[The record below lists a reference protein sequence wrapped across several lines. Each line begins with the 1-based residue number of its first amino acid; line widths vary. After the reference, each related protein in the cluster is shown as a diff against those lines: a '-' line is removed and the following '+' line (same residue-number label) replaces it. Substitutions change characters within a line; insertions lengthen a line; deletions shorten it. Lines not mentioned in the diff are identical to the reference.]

1 MKDFI
6 QKLGFLLN
14 ISRNLSTDRR
24 YLKTLRNIVK
34 ESSILNKNGEFGLP
48 LFYSPALL
56 SSILKKRVLEKYR
69 GKFLLVTHE
78 FSRTGA
84 PMAGLMLAETI
95 KKIYGEYPIVLGC
108 ADGPLRFEFENK
120 GIKTFLIGEL
130 PFFRN
135 DLKDFLDSF
144 DLIIVNSFASLFFEV
159 PKDTSVPIVWWN
171 HEVLYME
178 PVKKMR
184 IDKFLTFVSEVW
196 FVSPLL
202 EDFLKKHFP
211 KVRRTFFPYGILEEK
226 LPAKSKT
233 DESLLNFLLVGSIE
247 KRKGIHIFIDAIS
260 ALPEKMRE
268 KCSFKIIGKVM
279 EQGYYKKMLDRASNI
294 KELDILPPV
303 SHDELLQYYADCDV
317 VVSSSKSDPLPIV
330 ITEGF
335 MHSKLCLFPDAI
347 GQALL
352 VEDKK
357 NAVLFKTGNAKD
369 LKNKIEDIV
378 LNFDKYHD
386 IAKEGRKI
394 YEEYFSME
402 KFSEN
407 VKSKIDSLLGVQ
419 GR

>member
-14 ISRNLSTDRR
+14 ISSNLSTEKK

-34 ESSILNKNGEFGLP
+34 ESSKLNKTGEYGLP
-48 LFYSPALL
+48 LFYSSELMNL
-56 SSILKKRVLEKYR
+56 ILKERVQEKYQ
-69 GKFLLVTHE
+69 GKILLVSHE

-84 PMAGLMLAETI
+84 PMACLMLAKTI
-95 KKIYGEYPIVLGC
+95 KKIFGEPPVVMGC
-108 ADGPLRFEFENK
+108 SDGPFRQDFEDA

-130 PFFRN
+130 PFFKN
-135 DLKDFLDSF
+135 DLKNFLDSF
-144 DLIIVNSFASLFFEV
+144 DLIIVNSVSFLFFDV
-159 PKDTSVPIVWWN
+159 INNVSVPVVWWN
-171 HEVLYME
+171 HEVLDMKS
-178 PVKKMR
+178 VKILNM
-184 IDKFLTFVSEVW
+184 DKFLLSLKEVW

-202 EDFLKKHFP
+202 EDFLKEHFP
-211 KVRRTFFPYGILEEK
+211 QVQRRFFPYGIPIEQ
-226 LPAKSKT
+226 LPERQIKRS
-233 DESLLNFLLVGSIE
+233 ELNFLLVGSIE

-279 EQGYYKKMLDRASNI
+279 EQGYYKKMLDRASGI

-317 VVSSSKSDPLPIV
+317 VVSSSIVDPFPIV

-357 NAVLFKTGNAKD
+357 NAVLFKTGDAID

-378 LNFDKYHD
+378 LNFEKYQN

-394 YEEYFSME
+394 YEDYFSME

-407 VKSKIDSLLGVQ
+407 VKNNVDFFVVK
-419 GR
+419 

>member
-14 ISRNLSTDRR
+14 ISSNLSTEKK

-34 ESSILNKNGEFGLP
+34 ESSKLNKTGEYGLP
-48 LFYSPALL
+48 LFYSSELMNL
-56 SSILKKRVLEKYR
+56 ILKERVQEKYQ
-69 GKFLLVTHE
+69 GKILLVSHE

-84 PMAGLMLAETI
+84 PMACLMLAKTI
-95 KKIYGEYPIVLGC
+95 KKIFGEAPVVMGC
-108 ADGPLRFEFENK
+108 SDGPFRQDFEDA

-130 PFFRN
+130 AFFKN
-135 DLKDFLDSF
+135 DLKNFLDSF
-144 DLIIVNSFASLFFEV
+144 DLIIVNSVSFLFFDV
-159 PKDTSVPIVWWN
+159 INNVSVPVVWWN
-171 HEVLYME
+171 HEVLDMKS
-178 PVKKMR
+178 VKILNM
-184 IDKFLTFVSEVW
+184 DKFLLSLKEVW

-202 EDFLKKHFP
+202 EDFLKEHFP
-211 KVRRTFFPYGILEEK
+211 QVQRRFFPYGIPIEQ
-226 LPAKSKT
+226 LPERQIKRS
-233 DESLLNFLLVGSIE
+233 ELNFLLVGSIE

-279 EQGYYKKMLDRASNI
+279 EQGYYKKMLDRASGI

-317 VVSSSKSDPLPIV
+317 VVSSSIVDPFPIV

-357 NAVLFKTGNAKD
+357 NAVLFKTGDAID

-378 LNFDKYHD
+378 LNFEKYQN

-394 YEEYFSME
+394 YEDYFSME

-407 VKSKIDSLLGVQ
+407 VKNNVDFFVGK
-419 GR
+419 

>member
-14 ISRNLSTDRR
+14 ISSNLSTEKK

-34 ESSILNKNGEFGLP
+34 ESSKLNKTGEYGLP
-48 LFYSPALL
+48 LFYSSELMNL
-56 SSILKKRVLEKYR
+56 ILKERVQEKYQ
-69 GKFLLVTHE
+69 GKILLVSHE

-84 PMAGLMLAETI
+84 PMACLMLAKTI
-95 KKIYGEYPIVLGC
+95 KKIFGEPPVVMGC
-108 ADGPLRFEFENK
+108 SDGPFRQDFEDA

-130 PFFRN
+130 PFFKN
-135 DLKDFLDSF
+135 DLKNFLDSF
-144 DLIIVNSFASLFFEV
+144 DLIIVNSVSFLFFDV
-159 PKDTSVPIVWWN
+159 INNVSVPVVWWN
-171 HEVLYME
+171 HEVLDMKS
-178 PVKKMR
+178 VKILNM
-184 IDKFLTFVSEVW
+184 DKFLLSLKEVW

-202 EDFLKKHFP
+202 EDFLKEHFP
-211 KVRRTFFPYGILEEK
+211 QVQRRFFPYGIPIEQ
-226 LPAKSKT
+226 LPERQIKR
-233 DESLLNFLLVGSIE
+233 SLLNFLLVGSIE

-279 EQGYYKKMLDRASNI
+279 EQGYYKKMLDRASGI

-317 VVSSSKSDPLPIV
+317 VVSSSIVDPFPIV

-357 NAVLFKTGNAKD
+357 NAVLFKTGDAID

-378 LNFDKYHD
+378 LNFEKYQN

-394 YEEYFSME
+394 YEDYFSME

-407 VKSKIDSLLGVQ
+407 VKNNVDFFVGK
-419 GR
+419 

>member
-14 ISRNLSTDRR
+14 ISSNLSTEKK

-34 ESSILNKNGEFGLP
+34 ESSKLNKTGEYGLP
-48 LFYSPALL
+48 LFYSSELMNL
-56 SSILKKRVLEKYR
+56 ILKERVQEKYQ
-69 GKFLLVTHE
+69 GKILLVSHE

-84 PMAGLMLAETI
+84 PMACLMLAKTI
-95 KKIYGEYPIVLGC
+95 KKIFGEPPVVMGC
-108 ADGPLRFEFENK
+108 SDGPFRQDFEDA

-130 PFFRN
+130 PFFKN
-135 DLKDFLDSF
+135 DLKNFLDSF
-144 DLIIVNSFASLFFEV
+144 DLIIVNSVSFLFFDV
-159 PKDTSVPIVWWN
+159 INNVSVPVVWWN
-171 HEVLYME
+171 HEVLDMKS
-178 PVKKMR
+178 VKILNM
-184 IDKFLTFVSEVW
+184 DKFLLSLKEVW

-202 EDFLKKHFP
+202 EDFLKEHFP
-211 KVRRTFFPYGILEEK
+211 QVQRRFFPYGIPIEQ
-226 LPAKSKT
+226 LPERQIKRS
-233 DESLLNFLLVGSIE
+233 ELNFLLVGSIE

-279 EQGYYKKMLDRASNI
+279 EQGYYKKMLDRASGI

-317 VVSSSKSDPLPIV
+317 VVSSSIVDPFPIV

-335 MHSKLCLFPDAI
+335 MHSKLCLFPEAI

-357 NAVLFKTGNAKD
+357 NAVLFKTGDAID

-378 LNFDKYHD
+378 LNFEKYQN

-394 YEEYFSME
+394 YEDYFSME

-407 VKSKIDSLLGVQ
+407 VKNNVDFFVGK
-419 GR
+419 

>member
-14 ISRNLSTDRR
+14 ISSNLSTEKK

-34 ESSILNKNGEFGLP
+34 ESSKLNKTGEYGLP
-48 LFYSPALL
+48 LFYSSELMNL
-56 SSILKKRVLEKYR
+56 ILKERVQEKYQ
-69 GKFLLVTHE
+69 GKILLVSHE

-84 PMAGLMLAETI
+84 PMACLMLAKTI
-95 KKIYGEYPIVLGC
+95 KKIFGEPPVVMGC
-108 ADGPLRFEFENK
+108 SDGPFRQDFEDA

-130 PFFRN
+130 PFFKN
-135 DLKDFLDSF
+135 DLKNFLDSF
-144 DLIIVNSFASLFFEV
+144 DLIIVNSVSFLFFDV
-159 PKDTSVPIVWWN
+159 INNVSVPVVWWN
-171 HEVLYME
+171 HEVLDMKS
-178 PVKKMR
+178 VKILNM
-184 IDKFLTFVSEVW
+184 DKFLLSLKEVW

-202 EDFLKKHFP
+202 EDFLKEHFP
-211 KVRRTFFPYGILEEK
+211 QVQRRFFPYGIPIEQ
-226 LPAKSKT
+226 LPERQIKRS
-233 DESLLNFLLVGSIE
+233 ELNFLLVGSIE

-279 EQGYYKKMLDRASNI
+279 EQGYYKKMLDRASGI

-317 VVSSSKSDPLPIV
+317 VVSSSIVDPFPIV

-347 GQALL
+347 GQALF

-357 NAVLFKTGNAKD
+357 NAVLFKTGDAID

-378 LNFDKYHD
+378 LNFEKYQN

-394 YEEYFSME
+394 YEDYFSME

-407 VKSKIDSLLGVQ
+407 VKNNVDFFVGK
-419 GR
+419 

>member
-14 ISRNLSTDRR
+14 VSSNLSTEKK

-34 ESSILNKNGEFGLP
+34 ESSKLNKTGEYGLP
-48 LFYSPALL
+48 LFYSSELMNL
-56 SSILKKRVLEKYR
+56 ILKERVQEKYQ
-69 GKFLLVTHE
+69 GKILLVSHE

-84 PMAGLMLAETI
+84 PMACLMLAKTI
-95 KKIYGEYPIVLGC
+95 KKIFGEPPVVMGC
-108 ADGPLRFEFENK
+108 SDGPFRQDFEDA

-130 PFFRN
+130 PFFKD
-135 DLKDFLDSF
+135 DLKNFLDSF
-144 DLIIVNSFASLFFEV
+144 DLIIVNSVSFLFFDV
-159 PKDTSVPIVWWN
+159 INNVSVPVVWWN
-171 HEVLYME
+171 HEVLDMKS
-178 PVKKMR
+178 VKILNM
-184 IDKFLTFVSEVW
+184 DKFLLSLKEVW

-202 EDFLKKHFP
+202 EDFLKEHFP
-211 KVRRTFFPYGILEEK
+211 QVQRRFFPYGIPIEQ
-226 LPAKSKT
+226 LPERQIKRSV
-233 DESLLNFLLVGSIE
+233 LNFLLVGSIE

>member
-14 ISRNLSTDRR
+14 ISSNLSTEKK

-34 ESSILNKNGEFGLP
+34 ESSKLNKTGEYGLP
-48 LFYSPALL
+48 LFYSSELMNL
-56 SSILKKRVLEKYR
+56 ILKERVQEKYQ
-69 GKFLLVTHE
+69 GKILLVSHE

-84 PMAGLMLAETI
+84 PMACLMLAKTI
-95 KKIYGEYPIVLGC
+95 KKIFGEPPVVMGC
-108 ADGPLRFEFENK
+108 SDGPFRQDFEDA

-130 PFFRN
+130 PFFKN
-135 DLKDFLDSF
+135 DLKNFLDSF
-144 DLIIVNSFASLFFEV
+144 DLIIVNSVSFLFFDV
-159 PKDTSVPIVWWN
+159 INNVSVPVVWWN
-171 HEVLYME
+171 HEVLDMKS
-178 PVKKMR
+178 VKILNM
-184 IDKFLTFVSEVW
+184 DKFLLSLKEVW

-202 EDFLKKHFP
+202 EDFLKEHFP
-211 KVRRTFFPYGILEEK
+211 QVQRRFFPYGIPIEQ
-226 LPAKSKT
+226 LPERQIKRS
-233 DESLLNFLLVGSIE
+233 ELNFLLVGSIE

-279 EQGYYKKMLDRASNI
+279 EQGYYKKMLDKASGI

-317 VVSSSKSDPLPIV
+317 VVSSSIVDPFPIV

-357 NAVLFKTGNAKD
+357 NAVLFKTGDAID

-378 LNFDKYHD
+378 LNFEKYQN

-394 YEEYFSME
+394 YEDYFSME

-407 VKSKIDSLLGVQ
+407 VKNNVDFFVGK
-419 GR
+419 

>member
-14 ISRNLSTDRR
+14 ISSNLSTEKK

-34 ESSILNKNGEFGLP
+34 ESSKLNKTGEYGLP
-48 LFYSPALL
+48 LFYSSELMNL
-56 SSILKKRVLEKYR
+56 ILKERVQEKYQ
-69 GKFLLVTHE
+69 GKILLVSHE

-84 PMAGLMLAETI
+84 PMACLMLAKTI
-95 KKIYGEYPIVLGC
+95 KKIFGEPPVVMGC
-108 ADGPLRFEFENK
+108 SDGPFRQDFEDA

-130 PFFRN
+130 PFFKN
-135 DLKDFLDSF
+135 DLKNFLDSF
-144 DLIIVNSFASLFFEV
+144 DLIIVNSVSFLFFDV
-159 PKDTSVPIVWWN
+159 INNVSVPVVWWN
-171 HEVLYME
+171 HEVLDMKS
-178 PVKKMR
+178 VKILNM
-184 IDKFLTFVSEVW
+184 DKFLLSLKEVW

-202 EDFLKKHFP
+202 EDFLKEHFP
-211 KVRRTFFPYGILEEK
+211 QVQRRFFPYGIPIEQ
-226 LPAKSKT
+226 LPERQIKRS
-233 DESLLNFLLVGSIE
+233 ELNFLLVGSIE

-279 EQGYYKKMLDRASNI
+279 EQGYYKKMLDRASGI
-294 KELDILPPV
+294 KQLDILPPV

-317 VVSSSKSDPLPIV
+317 VVSSSIVDPFPIV

-357 NAVLFKTGNAKD
+357 NAVLFKTGDAID

-378 LNFDKYHD
+378 LNFEKYQN

-394 YEEYFSME
+394 YEDYFSME

-407 VKSKIDSLLGVQ
+407 VKNNVDFFVGK
-419 GR
+419 

>member
-14 ISRNLSTDRR
+14 ISSNLSTEKK

-34 ESSILNKNGEFGLP
+34 ESSKLNKTGEYGLP
-48 LFYSPALL
+48 LFYSSELMNL
-56 SSILKKRVLEKYR
+56 ILKERVQEKYQ
-69 GKFLLVTHE
+69 GKILLVSHE

-84 PMAGLMLAETI
+84 PMACLMLAKTI
-95 KKIYGEYPIVLGC
+95 KKIFGEPPVVMGC
-108 ADGPLRFEFENK
+108 SDGPFRQDFEDA

-130 PFFRN
+130 PFFKN
-135 DLKDFLDSF
+135 DLKNFLDSF
-144 DLIIVNSFASLFFEV
+144 DLIIVNSVSFLFFDV
-159 PKDTSVPIVWWN
+159 INNVSVPVVWWN
-171 HEVLYME
+171 HEVLDMKS
-178 PVKKMR
+178 VKILNM
-184 IDKFLTFVSEVW
+184 DKFLLSLKEVW

-202 EDFLKKHFP
+202 EDFLKEHFP
-211 KVRRTFFPYGILEEK
+211 QVQRRFFPYGIPIEQ
-226 LPAKSKT
+226 LPERQIKRS
-233 DESLLNFLLVGSIE
+233 ELNFLLVGSIE

-279 EQGYYKKMLDRASNI
+279 EQGYYKKMLDRASGI

-317 VVSSSKSDPLPIV
+317 VVSSSIVDPFPIV

-335 MHSKLCLFPDAI
+335 MHSKLCLFPESI

-357 NAVLFKTGNAKD
+357 NAVLFKTGDAID

-378 LNFDKYHD
+378 LNFEKYQN

-394 YEEYFSME
+394 YEDYFSME

-407 VKSKIDSLLGVQ
+407 VKNNVDFFVGK
-419 GR
+419 

>member
-14 ISRNLSTDRR
+14 ISSNLSTEKK

-34 ESSILNKNGEFGLP
+34 ESSKLNKTGEYGLP
-48 LFYSPALL
+48 LFYSSELMNL
-56 SSILKKRVLEKYR
+56 ILKERVQEKYQ
-69 GKFLLVTHE
+69 GKILLVSHE

-84 PMAGLMLAETI
+84 PMACLMLAKTI
-95 KKIYGEYPIVLGC
+95 KKIFGEPPVVMGC
-108 ADGPLRFEFENK
+108 SDGPFRQDFEDA

-130 PFFRN
+130 PFFKD
-135 DLKDFLDSF
+135 DLKNFLDSF
-144 DLIIVNSFASLFFEV
+144 DLIIVNSVSFLFFDV
-159 PKDTSVPIVWWN
+159 INNVSVPVVWWN
-171 HEVLYME
+171 HEVLDMKS
-178 PVKKMR
+178 VKILNM
-184 IDKFLTFVSEVW
+184 DKFLLSLKEVW

-202 EDFLKKHFP
+202 EDFLKEHFP
-211 KVRRTFFPYGILEEK
+211 QVQRRFFPYGIPIEQ
-226 LPAKSKT
+226 LPERQIKR
-233 DESLLNFLLVGSIE
+233 SLLNFLLVGSIE

-279 EQGYYKKMLDRASNI
+279 EQGYYKKMLDRASGI

-317 VVSSSKSDPLPIV
+317 VVSSSIVDPFPIV

-357 NAVLFKTGNAKD
+357 NAVLFKTGDAID

-378 LNFDKYHD
+378 LNFEKYQN

-394 YEEYFSME
+394 YEDYFSME

-407 VKSKIDSLLGVQ
+407 VKNNVDFFVGK
-419 GR
+419 

>member
-14 ISRNLSTDRR
+14 ISSNLSTEKK

-34 ESSILNKNGEFGLP
+34 ESSKLNKTGEYGLP
-48 LFYSPALL
+48 LFYSSELMNL
-56 SSILKKRVLEKYR
+56 ILKERVQEKYQ
-69 GKFLLVTHE
+69 GKILLVSHE

-84 PMAGLMLAETI
+84 PMACLMLAKTI
-95 KKIYGEYPIVLGC
+95 KKIFGEPPVVMGC
-108 ADGPLRFEFENK
+108 SDGPFRQDFEDA

-130 PFFRN
+130 PFFKN
-135 DLKDFLDSF
+135 DLKNFLDSF
-144 DLIIVNSFASLFFEV
+144 DLIIVNSVSFLFFDV
-159 PKDTSVPIVWWN
+159 INNVSVPVVWWN
-171 HEVLYME
+171 HEVLDMKS
-178 PVKKMR
+178 VKILNM
-184 IDKFLTFVSEVW
+184 DKFLLSLKEVW

-202 EDFLKKHFP
+202 EDFLKEHFP
-211 KVRRTFFPYGILEEK
+211 QVQRRFFPYGIPIEQ
-226 LPAKSKT
+226 LPERQIKSS
-233 DESLLNFLLVGSIE
+233 ELNFLLVGSIE

-279 EQGYYKKMLDRASNI
+279 EQGYYKKMLDRASGI

-317 VVSSSKSDPLPIV
+317 VISSSIVDPFPIV

-335 MHSKLCLFPDAI
+335 MHSKLCLFPESI

-357 NAVLFKTGNAKD
+357 NAVLFKTGDAID

-378 LNFDKYHD
+378 LNFEKYQN

-394 YEEYFSME
+394 YEDYFSME

-407 VKSKIDSLLGVQ
+407 VKNNVDFFVGK
-419 GR
+419 

>member
-14 ISRNLSTDRR
+14 ISSNLSTEKK

-34 ESSILNKNGEFGLP
+34 ESSKLNKTGEYGLP
-48 LFYSPALL
+48 LFYSSELMNL
-56 SSILKKRVLEKYR
+56 ILKERVQEKYQ
-69 GKFLLVTHE
+69 GKILLVSHE

-84 PMAGLMLAETI
+84 PMACLMLAKTI
-95 KKIYGEYPIVLGC
+95 KKIFGEAPVVMGC
-108 ADGPLRFEFENK
+108 SDGPFRQDFEDA

-130 PFFRN
+130 PFFKN
-135 DLKDFLDSF
+135 DLKNFLDSF
-144 DLIIVNSFASLFFEV
+144 DLIIVNSVSFLFFDV
-159 PKDTSVPIVWWN
+159 INNVSVPVVWWN
-171 HEVLYME
+171 HEVLDMKS
-178 PVKKMR
+178 VTILDM
-184 IDKFLTFVSEVW
+184 DKFLLSLKEVW

-202 EDFLKKHFP
+202 EDFLKEHFP
-211 KVRRTFFPYGILEEK
+211 QVQRRFFPYGIPIEQ
-226 LPAKSKT
+226 LPERQIKRS
-233 DESLLNFLLVGSIE
+233 ELNFLLVGSIE

-279 EQGYYKKMLDRASNI
+279 EQGYYKKMLDRASGI

-317 VVSSSKSDPLPIV
+317 VVSSSIVDPFPIV

-357 NAVLFKTGNAKD
+357 NAVLFKTGDAID

-378 LNFDKYHD
+378 LNFEKYQN

-394 YEEYFSME
+394 YEDYFSME

-407 VKSKIDSLLGVQ
+407 VKNNVDFFVGK
-419 GR
+419 

>member
-1 MKDFI
+1 
-6 QKLGFLLN
+6 
-14 ISRNLSTDRR
+14 
-24 YLKTLRNIVK
+24 
-34 ESSILNKNGEFGLP
+34 
-48 LFYSPALL
+48 
-56 SSILKKRVLEKYR
+56 
-69 GKFLLVTHE
+69 
-78 FSRTGA
+78 
-84 PMAGLMLAETI
+84 
-95 KKIYGEYPIVLGC
+95 
-108 ADGPLRFEFENK
+108 
-120 GIKTFLIGEL
+120 
-130 PFFRN
+130 
-135 DLKDFLDSF
+135 
-144 DLIIVNSFASLFFEV
+144 
-159 PKDTSVPIVWWN
+159 
-171 HEVLYME
+171 
-178 PVKKMR
+178 
-184 IDKFLTFVSEVW
+184 
-196 FVSPLL
+196 
-202 EDFLKKHFP
+202 
-211 KVRRTFFPYGILEEK
+211 
-226 LPAKSKT
+226 
-233 DESLLNFLLVGSIE
+233 
-247 KRKGIHIFIDAIS
+247 
-260 ALPEKMRE
+260 
-268 KCSFKIIGKVM
+268 M

-378 LNFDKYHD
+378 LNFDKYHY

>member
-14 ISRNLSTDRR
+14 ISSNLSTEKK

-34 ESSILNKNGEFGLP
+34 ESSKLNKTGEYGLP
-48 LFYSPALL
+48 LFYSSELMNL
-56 SSILKKRVLEKYR
+56 ILKERVQEKYQ
-69 GKFLLVTHE
+69 GKILLVSHE

-84 PMAGLMLAETI
+84 PMACLMLAKTI
-95 KKIYGEYPIVLGC
+95 KKIFGEPPVVMGC
-108 ADGPLRFEFENK
+108 SDGPFRQDFEDA

-130 PFFRN
+130 PFFKN
-135 DLKDFLDSF
+135 DLKNFLDSF
-144 DLIIVNSFASLFFEV
+144 DLIIVNSVSFLFFDV
-159 PKDTSVPIVWWN
+159 INNVSVPVVWWN
-171 HEVLYME
+171 HEVLDMKS
-178 PVKKMR
+178 VKILNM
-184 IDKFLTFVSEVW
+184 DKFLLSLKEVW

-202 EDFLKKHFP
+202 EDFLKEHFP
-211 KVRRTFFPYGILEEK
+211 QVQRRFFPYGIPIEQ
-226 LPAKSKT
+226 LPERQIKRS
-233 DESLLNFLLVGSIE
+233 ELNFLLVGSIE

-317 VVSSSKSDPLPIV
+317 VVSSSIVDPFPIV

-357 NAVLFKTGNAKD
+357 NAVLFKTGDAID

-378 LNFDKYHD
+378 LNFEKYQN

-394 YEEYFSME
+394 YEDYFSME

-407 VKSKIDSLLGVQ
+407 VKNNVDFFVGK
-419 GR
+419 

>member
-14 ISRNLSTDRR
+14 ISSNLSTEKK

-34 ESSILNKNGEFGLP
+34 ESSKLNKTGEYGLP
-48 LFYSPALL
+48 LFYSSELMNL
-56 SSILKKRVLEKYR
+56 ILKERVQEKYQ
-69 GKFLLVTHE
+69 GKILLVSHE

-84 PMAGLMLAETI
+84 PMACLMLAKTI
-95 KKIYGEYPIVLGC
+95 KKIFGEPPVVMGC
-108 ADGPLRFEFENK
+108 SDGPFRQDFEDA

-130 PFFRN
+130 PFFKN
-135 DLKDFLDSF
+135 DLKNFLDSF
-144 DLIIVNSFASLFFEV
+144 DLIIVNSVSFLFFDV
-159 PKDTSVPIVWWN
+159 INNVSVPVVWWN
-171 HEVLYME
+171 HEVLDMKS
-178 PVKKMR
+178 VKILNM
-184 IDKFLTFVSEVW
+184 DKFLLSLKEVW

-202 EDFLKKHFP
+202 EDFLKEHFP
-211 KVRRTFFPYGILEEK
+211 QVQRRFFPYGIPIEQ
-226 LPAKSKT
+226 LPERQIKRS
-233 DESLLNFLLVGSIE
+233 ELNFLLVGSIE

-279 EQGYYKKMLDRASNI
+279 EQGYYKKMLDRASGI

-317 VVSSSKSDPLPIV
+317 VVSSSIVDPFPIV

-357 NAVLFKTGNAKD
+357 NAVLFKTGDAID

-378 LNFDKYHD
+378 LNFEKYQN

-394 YEEYFSME
+394 YEDYFSME

-407 VKSKIDSLLGVQ
+407 VKENIDFFIGKTVS
-419 GR
+419 

>member
-14 ISRNLSTDRR
+14 ISSNLSTEKK

-34 ESSILNKNGEFGLP
+34 ESSKLNKTGEYGLP
-48 LFYSPALL
+48 LFYSSELMNL
-56 SSILKKRVLEKYR
+56 ILKERVQEKYQ
-69 GKFLLVTHE
+69 GKILLVSHE

-84 PMAGLMLAETI
+84 PMACLMLAKTI
-95 KKIYGEYPIVLGC
+95 KKIFGEPPVVMGC
-108 ADGPLRFEFENK
+108 SDGPFRQDFEDA

-130 PFFRN
+130 PFFKD
-135 DLKDFLDSF
+135 DLKNFLDSF
-144 DLIIVNSFASLFFEV
+144 DLIIVNSVSFLFFDV
-159 PKDTSVPIVWWN
+159 INNVSVPVVWWN
-171 HEVLYME
+171 HEVLDMKS
-178 PVKKMR
+178 VKILNM
-184 IDKFLTFVSEVW
+184 DKFLLSLKEVW

-202 EDFLKKHFP
+202 EDFLKEHFP
-211 KVRRTFFPYGILEEK
+211 QVQRRFFPYGIPIEQ
-226 LPAKSKT
+226 LPERQIKRS
-233 DESLLNFLLVGSIE
+233 ELNFLLVGSIE

-279 EQGYYKKMLDRASNI
+279 EQGYYKEMLDRASGI

-317 VVSSSKSDPLPIV
+317 VVSSSIVDPFPIV

-357 NAVLFKTGNAKD
+357 NAVLFKTGDAID

-378 LNFDKYHD
+378 LNFEKYQN

-394 YEEYFSME
+394 YEDYFSME

-407 VKSKIDSLLGVQ
+407 VKNNVDFFVGK
-419 GR
+419 

>member
-14 ISRNLSTDRR
+14 ISSNLSTEKK

-34 ESSILNKNGEFGLP
+34 ESSKLNKTGEYGLP
-48 LFYSPALL
+48 LFYSSELMNL
-56 SSILKKRVLEKYR
+56 ILKERVQEKYQ
-69 GKFLLVTHE
+69 GKILLVSHE

-84 PMAGLMLAETI
+84 PMACLMLAKTI
-95 KKIYGEYPIVLGC
+95 KKIFGEPPVVMGC
-108 ADGPLRFEFENK
+108 SDGPFRQDFEDA

-130 PFFRN
+130 PFFKN
-135 DLKDFLDSF
+135 DLKNFLDSF
-144 DLIIVNSFASLFFEV
+144 DLIIVNSVSFLFFDV
-159 PKDTSVPIVWWN
+159 INNVSVPVVWWN
-171 HEVLYME
+171 HEVLDMKS
-178 PVKKMR
+178 VKILNM
-184 IDKFLTFVSEVW
+184 DKFLLSLKEVW

-202 EDFLKKHFP
+202 EDFLKEHFP
-211 KVRRTFFPYGILEEK
+211 QVQRRFFPYGIPIEQ
-226 LPAKSKT
+226 LPERQIKRS
-233 DESLLNFLLVGSIE
+233 ELNFLLVGSIE

-279 EQGYYKKMLDRASNI
+279 EQGYYKKMLDRASGI

-317 VVSSSKSDPLPIV
+317 VVSSSIVDPFPIV

-357 NAVLFKTGNAKD
+357 NAVLFKTGDAID
-369 LKNKIEDIV
+369 LKNIKI
-378 LNFDKYHD
+378 LQKRG
-386 IAKEGRKI
+386 AKFMRIIFRWKN
-394 YEEYFSME
+394 SQRM
-402 KFSEN
+402 
-407 VKSKIDSLLGVQ
+407 
-419 GR
+419 

>member
-14 ISRNLSTDRR
+14 VSSNLSTEKK

-34 ESSILNKNGEFGLP
+34 ESSKLNKTGEYGLP
-48 LFYSPALL
+48 LFYSSELMNL
-56 SSILKKRVLEKYR
+56 ILKERVQEKYQ
-69 GKFLLVTHE
+69 GKILLVSHE

-84 PMAGLMLAETI
+84 PMACLMLAKTI
-95 KKIYGEYPIVLGC
+95 KKIFGEPPVVMGC
-108 ADGPLRFEFENK
+108 SDGPFRQDFEDA

-130 PFFRN
+130 PFFKD
-135 DLKDFLDSF
+135 DLKNFLDSF
-144 DLIIVNSFASLFFEV
+144 DLIIVNSVSFLFFDV
-159 PKDTSVPIVWWN
+159 INNVSVPVVWWN
-171 HEVLYME
+171 HEVLDMKS
-178 PVKKMR
+178 VKILNM
-184 IDKFLTFVSEVW
+184 DKFLLSLKEVW

-202 EDFLKKHFP
+202 EDFLKEHFP
-211 KVRRTFFPYGILEEK
+211 QVQRRFFPYGIPIEQ
-226 LPAKSKT
+226 LPERQIKRSV
-233 DESLLNFLLVGSIE
+233 LNFLLVGSIE

-279 EQGYYKKMLDRASNI
+279 EQGYYKKMLDRASGI

-317 VVSSSKSDPLPIV
+317 VVSSSIVDPFPIV

-357 NAVLFKTGNAKD
+357 NAVLFKTGDAID

-378 LNFDKYHD
+378 LNFEKYQN

-394 YEEYFSME
+394 YEDYFSME

-407 VKSKIDSLLGVQ
+407 VKNNVDFFVGK
-419 GR
+419 

>member
-14 ISRNLSTDRR
+14 ISSNLSTEKK

-34 ESSILNKNGEFGLP
+34 ESSKLNKKGEYGLP
-48 LFYSPALL
+48 LFYSSELMNL
-56 SSILKKRVLEKYR
+56 ILKERVQEKYQ
-69 GKFLLVTHE
+69 GKILLVSHE

-84 PMAGLMLAETI
+84 PMACLMLAKTI
-95 KKIYGEYPIVLGC
+95 KKIFGEPPVVMGC
-108 ADGPLRFEFENK
+108 SDGPFRQDFEDA

-130 PFFRN
+130 PFFKN
-135 DLKDFLDSF
+135 DLKNFLDSF
-144 DLIIVNSFASLFFEV
+144 DLIIVNSVSFLFFDV
-159 PKDTSVPIVWWN
+159 INNVSVPVVWWN
-171 HEVLYME
+171 HEVLDMKS
-178 PVKKMR
+178 VKILNM
-184 IDKFLTFVSEVW
+184 DKFLLSLKEVW

-202 EDFLKKHFP
+202 EDFLKEHFP
-211 KVRRTFFPYGILEEK
+211 QVQRRFFPYGIPIEQ
-226 LPAKSKT
+226 LPERQIKRS
-233 DESLLNFLLVGSIE
+233 ELNFLLVGSIE

-279 EQGYYKKMLDRASNI
+279 EQGYYKKMLDRASGI

-317 VVSSSKSDPLPIV
+317 VVSSSIVDPFPIV

-357 NAVLFKTGNAKD
+357 NAVLFKTGDAID

-378 LNFDKYHD
+378 LNFEKYQN

-394 YEEYFSME
+394 YEDYFSME

-407 VKSKIDSLLGVQ
+407 VKNNVDFFVGK
-419 GR
+419 

>member
-1 MKDFI
+1 
-6 QKLGFLLN
+6 
-14 ISRNLSTDRR
+14 
-24 YLKTLRNIVK
+24 
-34 ESSILNKNGEFGLP
+34 
-48 LFYSPALL
+48 
-56 SSILKKRVLEKYR
+56 
-69 GKFLLVTHE
+69 
-78 FSRTGA
+78 
-84 PMAGLMLAETI
+84 MLAKTI
-95 KKIYGEYPIVLGC
+95 KKIFGEAPVVMGC
-108 ADGPLRFEFENK
+108 SDGPFRQDFEDA

-130 PFFRN
+130 PFFKN
-135 DLKDFLDSF
+135 DLKNFLDSF
-144 DLIIVNSFASLFFEV
+144 DLIIVNSVSFLFFDV
-159 PKDTSVPIVWWN
+159 INNVSVPVVWWN
-171 HEVLYME
+171 HEVLDMKS
-178 PVKKMR
+178 VKILNM
-184 IDKFLTFVSEVW
+184 DKFLLSLKEVW

-202 EDFLKKHFP
+202 EDFLKEHFP
-211 KVRRTFFPYGILEEK
+211 QVQRRFFPYGIPIEQ
-226 LPAKSKT
+226 LPERQIKRS
-233 DESLLNFLLVGSIE
+233 ELNFLLVGSIE

-357 NAVLFKTGNAKD
+357 NAVLFKTGDAID

-378 LNFDKYHD
+378 LNFEKYQN

-394 YEEYFSME
+394 YEDYFSME

-407 VKSKIDSLLGVQ
+407 VKNNVDFFVGK
-419 GR
+419 

>member
-14 ISRNLSTDRR
+14 ISSNLSTEKK

-34 ESSILNKNGEFGLP
+34 ESSKLNKTGEYGLP
-48 LFYSPALL
+48 LFYSSELMNL
-56 SSILKKRVLEKYR
+56 ILKERVQEKYQ
-69 GKFLLVTHE
+69 GKILLVSHE

-84 PMAGLMLAETI
+84 PMACLMLAKTI
-95 KKIYGEYPIVLGC
+95 KKIFGEPPVVMGC
-108 ADGPLRFEFENK
+108 SDGPFRQDFEDA

-130 PFFRN
+130 PFFKN
-135 DLKDFLDSF
+135 DLKNFLDSF
-144 DLIIVNSFASLFFEV
+144 DLIIVNSVSFLFFDV
-159 PKDTSVPIVWWN
+159 INNVSVPVVWWN
-171 HEVLYME
+171 HEVLDMKS
-178 PVKKMR
+178 VKILNM
-184 IDKFLTFVSEVW
+184 DKFLLSLKEVW

-202 EDFLKKHFP
+202 EDFLKEHFP
-211 KVRRTFFPYGILEEK
+211 QVQRRFFPYGIPIEQ
-226 LPAKSKT
+226 LPERQIKR
-233 DESLLNFLLVGSIE
+233 SLLNFLLVGSIE

-357 NAVLFKTGNAKD
+357 NAVLFKTGDAID

-378 LNFDKYHD
+378 LNFEKYQN

-394 YEEYFSME
+394 YEDYFSME

-407 VKSKIDSLLGVQ
+407 VKNNVDFFVGK
-419 GR
+419 

>member
-14 ISRNLSTDRR
+14 ISSNLSTEKK

-34 ESSILNKNGEFGLP
+34 ESSKLNKTGEYGLP
-48 LFYSPALL
+48 LFYSSELMNL
-56 SSILKKRVLEKYR
+56 ILKERVQEKYQ
-69 GKFLLVTHE
+69 GKILLVSHE

-84 PMAGLMLAETI
+84 PMACLMLAKTI
-95 KKIYGEYPIVLGC
+95 KKIFGEPPVVMGC
-108 ADGPLRFEFENK
+108 SDGPFRQDFEDA

-130 PFFRN
+130 PFFKD
-135 DLKDFLDSF
+135 DLKNFLDSF
-144 DLIIVNSFASLFFEV
+144 DLIIVNSVSFLFFDV
-159 PKDTSVPIVWWN
+159 INNVSVPVVWWN
-171 HEVLYME
+171 HEVLDMKS
-178 PVKKMR
+178 VKILNM
-184 IDKFLTFVSEVW
+184 DKFLLSLKEVW

-202 EDFLKKHFP
+202 EDFLKEHFP
-211 KVRRTFFPYGILEEK
+211 QVQRRFFPYGIPIEQ
-226 LPAKSKT
+226 LPERQIKRS
-233 DESLLNFLLVGSIE
+233 ELNFLLVGSIE

-279 EQGYYKKMLDRASNI
+279 EQGYYKKMLDRASGI

-317 VVSSSKSDPLPIV
+317 VVSSSIVDPFPIV

-357 NAVLFKTGNAKD
+357 NAVLFKTGDAID

-378 LNFDKYHD
+378 LNFEKYQN

-394 YEEYFSME
+394 YEDYFSME

-407 VKSKIDSLLGVQ
+407 VKNNVDFFVGK
-419 GR
+419 

>member
-14 ISRNLSTDRR
+14 VSSNLSTEKK

-34 ESSILNKNGEFGLP
+34 ESSKLNKTGEYGLP
-48 LFYSPALL
+48 LFYSSELMNL
-56 SSILKKRVLEKYR
+56 ILKERVQEKYQ
-69 GKFLLVTHE
+69 GKILLVSHE

-84 PMAGLMLAETI
+84 PMACLMLAKTI
-95 KKIYGEYPIVLGC
+95 KKIFGEPPVVMGC
-108 ADGPLRFEFENK
+108 SDGPFRQDFEDA

-130 PFFRN
+130 PFFKN
-135 DLKDFLDSF
+135 DLKNFLDSF
-144 DLIIVNSFASLFFEV
+144 DLIIVNSVSFLFFDV
-159 PKDTSVPIVWWN
+159 INNVSVPVVWWN
-171 HEVLYME
+171 HEVLDMKS
-178 PVKKMR
+178 VKILNM
-184 IDKFLTFVSEVW
+184 DKFLLSLKEVW

-202 EDFLKKHFP
+202 EDFLKEHFP
-211 KVRRTFFPYGILEEK
+211 QVQRRFFPYGIPIEQ
-226 LPAKSKT
+226 LPERQIKSS
-233 DESLLNFLLVGSIE
+233 ELNFLLVGSIE

-279 EQGYYKKMLDRASNI
+279 EQGYYKKMLDRASGI

-317 VVSSSKSDPLPIV
+317 VVSSSIVDPFPIV

-357 NAVLFKTGNAKD
+357 NAVLFKTGDAID

-378 LNFDKYHD
+378 LNFEKYQN

-394 YEEYFSME
+394 YEDYFSME

-407 VKSKIDSLLGVQ
+407 VKNNVDFFVGK
-419 GR
+419 

>member
-14 ISRNLSTDRR
+14 ISSNLSTEKK

-34 ESSILNKNGEFGLP
+34 ESSKLNKTGEYGLP
-48 LFYSPALL
+48 LFYSSELMNL
-56 SSILKKRVLEKYR
+56 ILKERVQEKYQ
-69 GKFLLVTHE
+69 GKILLVSHE

-84 PMAGLMLAETI
+84 PMACLMLAKTI
-95 KKIYGEYPIVLGC
+95 KKIFGEPPVVMGC
-108 ADGPLRFEFENK
+108 SDGPFRQDFEDA

-130 PFFRN
+130 PFFKN
-135 DLKDFLDSF
+135 DLKNFLDSF
-144 DLIIVNSFASLFFEV
+144 DLIIVNSVSFLFFDV
-159 PKDTSVPIVWWN
+159 INNVSVPVVWWN
-171 HEVLYME
+171 HEVLDMKS
-178 PVKKMR
+178 VKILNM
-184 IDKFLTFVSEVW
+184 DKFLLSLKEVW

-202 EDFLKKHFP
+202 EDFLKEHFP
-211 KVRRTFFPYGILEEK
+211 QVQRRFFPYGIPIEQ
-226 LPAKSKT
+226 LPERQIKRS
-233 DESLLNFLLVGSIE
+233 ELNFLLVGSIE

-279 EQGYYKKMLDRASNI
+279 EQGYYKKMLDRASGI

-317 VVSSSKSDPLPIV
+317 VVSSSIVDPFPIV

-357 NAVLFKTGNAKD
+357 NAVLFKTGEAID

-378 LNFDKYHD
+378 LNFEKYQN

-394 YEEYFSME
+394 YEDYFSME

-407 VKSKIDSLLGVQ
+407 VKNNVDFFVGK
-419 GR
+419 

>member
-14 ISRNLSTDRR
+14 ISSNLSTEKK

-34 ESSILNKNGEFGLP
+34 ESSKLNKTGEYGLP
-48 LFYSPALL
+48 LFYSSELMNL
-56 SSILKKRVLEKYR
+56 ILKERVQEKYQ
-69 GKFLLVTHE
+69 GKILLVSHE

-84 PMAGLMLAETI
+84 PMACLMLAKTI
-95 KKIYGEYPIVLGC
+95 KKIFGEPPVVMGC
-108 ADGPLRFEFENK
+108 SDGPFRQDFEDA

-130 PFFRN
+130 PFFKN
-135 DLKDFLDSF
+135 DLKNFLDSF
-144 DLIIVNSFASLFFEV
+144 DLIIVNSVSFLFFDV
-159 PKDTSVPIVWWN
+159 INNVSVPVVWWN
-171 HEVLYME
+171 HEVLDMKS
-178 PVKKMR
+178 VKILNM
-184 IDKFLTFVSEVW
+184 DKFLLSLKEVW

-202 EDFLKKHFP
+202 EDFLKEHFP
-211 KVRRTFFPYGILEEK
+211 QVQRRFFPYGIPIEQ
-226 LPAKSKT
+226 LPERQIKRS
-233 DESLLNFLLVGSIE
+233 ELNFLLVGSIE

-279 EQGYYKKMLDRASNI
+279 EQGYYKKMLDRASGI

-317 VVSSSKSDPLPIV
+317 VVSSSIVDPFPIV

-357 NAVLFKTGNAKD
+357 NAVLF
-369 LKNKIEDIV
+369 
-378 LNFDKYHD
+378 
-386 IAKEGRKI
+386 
-394 YEEYFSME
+394 
-402 KFSEN
+402 
-407 VKSKIDSLLGVQ
+407 
-419 GR
+419 

>member
-14 ISRNLSTDRR
+14 ISSNLSTEKK

-34 ESSILNKNGEFGLP
+34 ESSKLNKTGEYGLP
-48 LFYSPALL
+48 LFYSSELMNL
-56 SSILKKRVLEKYR
+56 ILKERVQEKYQ
-69 GKFLLVTHE
+69 GKILLVSHE

-84 PMAGLMLAETI
+84 PMACLMLAKTI
-95 KKIYGEYPIVLGC
+95 KKIFGEPPVVMGC
-108 ADGPLRFEFENK
+108 SDGPFRQDFEDA

-130 PFFRN
+130 PFFKN
-135 DLKDFLDSF
+135 DLKNFLDSF
-144 DLIIVNSFASLFFEV
+144 DLIIVNSVSFLFFDV
-159 PKDTSVPIVWWN
+159 INNVSVPVVWWN
-171 HEVLYME
+171 HEVLDMKS
-178 PVKKMR
+178 VKILNM
-184 IDKFLTFVSEVW
+184 DKFLLSLKEVW

-202 EDFLKKHFP
+202 EDFLKEHFP
-211 KVRRTFFPYGILEEK
+211 QVQRRFFPYGIPIEQ
-226 LPAKSKT
+226 LPERQIKRS
-233 DESLLNFLLVGSIE
+233 ELNFLLVGSIE

-378 LNFDKYHD
+378 LNFDKYHY

>member
-14 ISRNLSTDRR
+14 ISSNLSTEKK

-34 ESSILNKNGEFGLP
+34 ESSKLNKTGEYGLP
-48 LFYSPALL
+48 LFYSSELMNL
-56 SSILKKRVLEKYR
+56 ILKERVQEKYQ
-69 GKFLLVTHE
+69 GKILLVSHE

-84 PMAGLMLAETI
+84 PMACLMLAKTI
-95 KKIYGEYPIVLGC
+95 KKIFGEPPVVMGC
-108 ADGPLRFEFENK
+108 SDGPFRQDFEDA

-130 PFFRN
+130 PFFKN
-135 DLKDFLDSF
+135 DLKNFLDSF
-144 DLIIVNSFASLFFEV
+144 DLIIVNSVSFLFFDV
-159 PKDTSVPIVWWN
+159 INNVSVPVVWWN
-171 HEVLYME
+171 HEVLDMKS
-178 PVKKMR
+178 VKILNM
-184 IDKFLTFVSEVW
+184 DKFLLSLKEVW

-202 EDFLKKHFP
+202 EDFLKEHFP
-211 KVRRTFFPYGILEEK
+211 QVQRRFFPYGIPIEQ
-226 LPAKSKT
+226 LPERQIKR
-233 DESLLNFLLVGSIE
+233 SLLNFLLVGSIE

-279 EQGYYKKMLDRASNI
+279 EQGYYKKMLDRASGI

-317 VVSSSKSDPLPIV
+317 VVSSSIVDPFPIV

-378 LNFDKYHD
+378 LNFDKYHY
-386 IAKEGRKI
+386 IAEEGRKI

>member
-14 ISRNLSTDRR
+14 ISSNLSTEKK

-34 ESSILNKNGEFGLP
+34 ESSKLNKTGEYGLP
-48 LFYSPALL
+48 LFYSSELMNL
-56 SSILKKRVLEKYR
+56 ILKERVQEKYQ
-69 GKFLLVTHE
+69 GKILLVSHE

-84 PMAGLMLAETI
+84 PMACLMLAKTI
-95 KKIYGEYPIVLGC
+95 KKIFGEAPVVMGC
-108 ADGPLRFEFENK
+108 SDGPFRQDFEDA

-130 PFFRN
+130 PFFKN
-135 DLKDFLDSF
+135 DLKNFLDSF
-144 DLIIVNSFASLFFEV
+144 DLIIVNSVSFLFFDV
-159 PKDTSVPIVWWN
+159 INNVSVPVVWWN
-171 HEVLYME
+171 HEVLDMKS
-178 PVKKMR
+178 VKILNM
-184 IDKFLTFVSEVW
+184 DKFLLSLKEVW

-202 EDFLKKHFP
+202 EDFLKEHFP
-211 KVRRTFFPYGILEEK
+211 QVQRRFFPYGIPIEQ
-226 LPAKSKT
+226 LPERQIKRS
-233 DESLLNFLLVGSIE
+233 ELNFLLVGSIE

-279 EQGYYKKMLDRASNI
+279 EQGYYKKMLDRASGI

-317 VVSSSKSDPLPIV
+317 VVSSSIVDPFPIV

-357 NAVLFKTGNAKD
+357 NAVLFKTGDAID

-378 LNFDKYHD
+378 LNFEKYQN

-394 YEEYFSME
+394 YEDYFSME

-407 VKSKIDSLLGVQ
+407 VKNNVDFFVGK
-419 GR
+419 

>member
-14 ISRNLSTDRR
+14 ISSNLSTEKK

-34 ESSILNKNGEFGLP
+34 ESSKLNKTGEYGLP
-48 LFYSPALL
+48 LFYSSELMNL
-56 SSILKKRVLEKYR
+56 ILKERVQEKYQ
-69 GKFLLVTHE
+69 GKILLVSHE

-84 PMAGLMLAETI
+84 PMACLMLAKTI
-95 KKIYGEYPIVLGC
+95 KKIFGEPPVVMGC
-108 ADGPLRFEFENK
+108 SDGPFRQDFEDA

-130 PFFRN
+130 PFFKN
-135 DLKDFLDSF
+135 DLKNFLDSF
-144 DLIIVNSFASLFFEV
+144 DLIIVNSVSFLFFDV
-159 PKDTSVPIVWWN
+159 INNVSVPVVWWN
-171 HEVLYME
+171 HEVLDMKS
-178 PVKKMR
+178 VKILNM
-184 IDKFLTFVSEVW
+184 DKFLLSLKEVW

-202 EDFLKKHFP
+202 EDFLKEHFP
-211 KVRRTFFPYGILEEK
+211 QVQRRFFPYGIPIEQ
-226 LPAKSKT
+226 LPERQIKRS
-233 DESLLNFLLVGSIE
+233 ELNFLLVGSIE

-279 EQGYYKKMLDRASNI
+279 EQGYYKKMLDRASGI

-317 VVSSSKSDPLPIV
+317 VVSSSIVDPFPIV

-335 MHSKLCLFPDAI
+335 MHSKLCLFTESI

-357 NAVLFKTGNAKD
+357 NAVLFKTGDAID

-378 LNFDKYHD
+378 LNFEKYQN

-394 YEEYFSME
+394 YEDYFSME

-407 VKSKIDSLLGVQ
+407 VKNNVDFFVGK
-419 GR
+419 

>member
-14 ISRNLSTDRR
+14 VSSNLSTEKK

-34 ESSILNKNGEFGLP
+34 ESSKLNKTGEYGLP
-48 LFYSPALL
+48 LFYSSELMNL
-56 SSILKKRVLEKYR
+56 ILKERVQEKYQ
-69 GKFLLVTHE
+69 GKILLVSHE

-84 PMAGLMLAETI
+84 PMACLMLAKTI
-95 KKIYGEYPIVLGC
+95 KKIFGEPPVVMGC
-108 ADGPLRFEFENK
+108 SDGPFRQDFEDA

-130 PFFRN
+130 PFFKN
-135 DLKDFLDSF
+135 DLKNFLDSF
-144 DLIIVNSFASLFFEV
+144 DLIIVNSVSFLFFDV
-159 PKDTSVPIVWWN
+159 INNVSVPVVWWN
-171 HEVLYME
+171 HEVLDMKS
-178 PVKKMR
+178 VKILNM
-184 IDKFLTFVSEVW
+184 DKFLLSLKEVW

-202 EDFLKKHFP
+202 EDFLKEHFP
-211 KVRRTFFPYGILEEK
+211 QVQRRFFPYGIPIEQ
-226 LPAKSKT
+226 LPERQIKRS
-233 DESLLNFLLVGSIE
+233 ELNFLLVGSIE

-279 EQGYYKKMLDRASNI
+279 EQGYYKKMLDRASGI

-317 VVSSSKSDPLPIV
+317 VVSSSIVDPFPIV

-357 NAVLFKTGNAKD
+357 NAVLFKTGDAID

-378 LNFDKYHD
+378 LNFEKYQN

-394 YEEYFSME
+394 YEDYFSME

-407 VKSKIDSLLGVQ
+407 VKNNVDFFVGK
-419 GR
+419 

>member
-14 ISRNLSTDRR
+14 ISSNLSTEKK

-34 ESSILNKNGEFGLP
+34 ESSKLNKTGEYGLP
-48 LFYSPALL
+48 LFYSSELMNL
-56 SSILKKRVLEKYR
+56 ILKERVQEKYQ
-69 GKFLLVTHE
+69 GKILLVSHE

-84 PMAGLMLAETI
+84 PMACLMLAKTI
-95 KKIYGEYPIVLGC
+95 KKIFGEPPVVMGC
-108 ADGPLRFEFENK
+108 SDGPFRQDFEDA

-130 PFFRN
+130 PFFKN
-135 DLKDFLDSF
+135 DLKNFLDSF
-144 DLIIVNSFASLFFEV
+144 DLIIVNSVSFLFFDV
-159 PKDTSVPIVWWN
+159 INNVSVPVVWWN
-171 HEVLYME
+171 HEVLDMKS
-178 PVKKMR
+178 VKILNM
-184 IDKFLTFVSEVW
+184 DKFLLSLKEVW

-202 EDFLKKHFP
+202 EDFLKEHFP
-211 KVRRTFFPYGILEEK
+211 QVQRRFFPYGIQIEQ
-226 LPAKSKT
+226 LPERQIKRS
-233 DESLLNFLLVGSIE
+233 ELNFLLVGSIE

-279 EQGYYKKMLDRASNI
+279 EQGYYKKMLDRASGI

-317 VVSSSKSDPLPIV
+317 VVSSSIVDPFPIV

-357 NAVLFKTGNAKD
+357 NAVLFKTGDAID

-378 LNFDKYHD
+378 LNFEKYQN

-394 YEEYFSME
+394 YEDYFSME

-407 VKSKIDSLLGVQ
+407 VKNNVDFFVGK
-419 GR
+419 

>member
-14 ISRNLSTDRR
+14 ISSNLSTEKK

-34 ESSILNKNGEFGLP
+34 ESSKLNKTGEYGLP
-48 LFYSPALL
+48 LFYSSELMNL
-56 SSILKKRVLEKYR
+56 ILKERVQEKYQ
-69 GKFLLVTHE
+69 GKILLVSHE

-84 PMAGLMLAETI
+84 PMACLMLAKTI
-95 KKIYGEYPIVLGC
+95 KKIFGEPPVVMGC
-108 ADGPLRFEFENK
+108 SDGPFRQDFEDA

-130 PFFRN
+130 PFFKN
-135 DLKDFLDSF
+135 DLKNFLDSF
-144 DLIIVNSFASLFFEV
+144 DLIIVNSVSFLFFDV
-159 PKDTSVPIVWWN
+159 INNVSVPVVWWN
-171 HEVLYME
+171 HEVLDMKS
-178 PVKKMR
+178 VKILNM
-184 IDKFLTFVSEVW
+184 DKFLLSLKEVW

-202 EDFLKKHFP
+202 EDFLKEHFP
-211 KVRRTFFPYGILEEK
+211 QVQRRFFPYGIPIEQ
-226 LPAKSKT
+226 LPERQIKRSV
-233 DESLLNFLLVGSIE
+233 LNFLLVGSIE

-279 EQGYYKKMLDRASNI
+279 EQGYYKKMLDRASGI

-317 VVSSSKSDPLPIV
+317 VVSSSIVDPFPIV

-357 NAVLFKTGNAKD
+357 NAVLFKTGDAID

-378 LNFDKYHD
+378 LNFEKYQN

-394 YEEYFSME
+394 YEDYFSME

-407 VKSKIDSLLGVQ
+407 VKNNVDFFVGK
-419 GR
+419 

>member
-14 ISRNLSTDRR
+14 ISSNLSTEKK

-34 ESSILNKNGEFGLP
+34 ESSKLNKTGEYGLP
-48 LFYSPALL
+48 LFYSSELMNL
-56 SSILKKRVLEKYR
+56 ILKERVQEKYQ
-69 GKFLLVTHE
+69 GKILLVSHE

-84 PMAGLMLAETI
+84 PMACLMLAKTI
-95 KKIYGEYPIVLGC
+95 KKIFREPPVVMGC
-108 ADGPLRFEFENK
+108 SDGPFRQDFEDA

-130 PFFRN
+130 PFFKN
-135 DLKDFLDSF
+135 DLKNFLDSF
-144 DLIIVNSFASLFFEV
+144 DLIIVNSVSFLFFDV
-159 PKDTSVPIVWWN
+159 INNVSVPVVWWN
-171 HEVLYME
+171 HEVLDMKS
-178 PVKKMR
+178 VKILNM
-184 IDKFLTFVSEVW
+184 DKFLLSLKEVW

-202 EDFLKKHFP
+202 EDFLKEHFP
-211 KVRRTFFPYGILEEK
+211 QVQRIFFPYGIPIEQ
-226 LPAKSKT
+226 LPERQIKRS
-233 DESLLNFLLVGSIE
+233 ELNFLLVGSIE

-279 EQGYYKKMLDRASNI
+279 EQGYYKKMLDRASGI

-317 VVSSSKSDPLPIV
+317 VVSSSIVDPFPIV

-357 NAVLFKTGNAKD
+357 NAVLFKTGDAID

-378 LNFDKYHD
+378 LNFEKYQN

-394 YEEYFSME
+394 YEDYFSME

-407 VKSKIDSLLGVQ
+407 VKNNVDFFVGK
-419 GR
+419 

>member
-14 ISRNLSTDRR
+14 ISSNLSTEKK

-34 ESSILNKNGEFGLP
+34 ESSKLNKTGEYGLP
-48 LFYSPALL
+48 LFYSSELMNL
-56 SSILKKRVLEKYR
+56 ILKERVQEKYQ
-69 GKFLLVTHE
+69 GKILLVSHE

-84 PMAGLMLAETI
+84 PMACLMLAKTI
-95 KKIYGEYPIVLGC
+95 KKIFGEAPVVMGC
-108 ADGPLRFEFENK
+108 SDGPFRQDFEDA

-130 PFFRN
+130 PFFKN
-135 DLKDFLDSF
+135 DLKNFLDSF
-144 DLIIVNSFASLFFEV
+144 DLIIVNSVSFLFFDV
-159 PKDTSVPIVWWN
+159 INNVSVPVVWWN
-171 HEVLYME
+171 HEVLDMKS
-178 PVKKMR
+178 VKILNM
-184 IDKFLTFVSEVW
+184 DKFLLSLKEVW

-202 EDFLKKHFP
+202 EDFLKEHFP
-211 KVRRTFFPYGILEEK
+211 QVQRRFFPYGIPIEQ
-226 LPAKSKT
+226 LPERQIKRS
-233 DESLLNFLLVGSIE
+233 ELNFLLVGSIE

-279 EQGYYKKMLDRASNI
+279 EQGYYKKMLDRASGI

-317 VVSSSKSDPLPIV
+317 VVSSSIVDPFPIV

-357 NAVLFKTGNAKD
+357 NAVLFKTGDAID

-378 LNFDKYHD
+378 LNFEKYQN

-394 YEEYFSME
+394 YVDYFSME

-407 VKSKIDSLLGVQ
+407 VENNVDFFVGK
-419 GR
+419 

>member
-14 ISRNLSTDRR
+14 ISSNLSTEKK

-34 ESSILNKNGEFGLP
+34 ESSKLNKTGEYGLP
-48 LFYSPALL
+48 LFYSSELMNL
-56 SSILKKRVLEKYR
+56 ILKERVQEKYQ
-69 GKFLLVTHE
+69 GKMLLVSHE

-84 PMAGLMLAETI
+84 PMACLMLAKTI
-95 KKIYGEYPIVLGC
+95 KKIFGEPPVVMGC
-108 ADGPLRFEFENK
+108 SDGPFRQDFEDA

-130 PFFRN
+130 PFFKN
-135 DLKDFLDSF
+135 DLKNFLDSF
-144 DLIIVNSFASLFFEV
+144 DLIIVNSVSFLFFDV
-159 PKDTSVPIVWWN
+159 INNVSVPVVWWN
-171 HEVLYME
+171 HEVLDMKS
-178 PVKKMR
+178 VKILNM
-184 IDKFLTFVSEVW
+184 DKFLLSLKEVW

-202 EDFLKKHFP
+202 EDFLKEHFP
-211 KVRRTFFPYGILEEK
+211 QVQRRFFPYGIQIEQ
-226 LPAKSKT
+226 LPERQIKRS
-233 DESLLNFLLVGSIE
+233 ELNFLLVGSIE

-279 EQGYYKKMLDRASNI
+279 EQGYYKKMLDRASGI

-317 VVSSSKSDPLPIV
+317 VVSSSIVDPFPIV

-357 NAVLFKTGNAKD
+357 NAVLFKTGDAID

-378 LNFDKYHD
+378 LNFEKYQN

-394 YEEYFSME
+394 YEDYFSME

-407 VKSKIDSLLGVQ
+407 VKNNVDFFVGK
-419 GR
+419 

>member
-14 ISRNLSTDRR
+14 ISSNLSTEKK

-34 ESSILNKNGEFGLP
+34 ESSKLNKTGEYGLP
-48 LFYSPALL
+48 LFYSSELMNL
-56 SSILKKRVLEKYR
+56 ILKERVQEKYQ
-69 GKFLLVTHE
+69 GKILLVSHE

-84 PMAGLMLAETI
+84 PMACLMLAKTI
-95 KKIYGEYPIVLGC
+95 KKIFGEPPVVMGC
-108 ADGPLRFEFENK
+108 SDGPFRQDFEDA

-130 PFFRN
+130 PFFKD
-135 DLKDFLDSF
+135 DLKNFLDSF
-144 DLIIVNSFASLFFEV
+144 DLIIVNSVSFLFFDV
-159 PKDTSVPIVWWN
+159 INNVSVPVVWWN
-171 HEVLYME
+171 HEVLDMKS
-178 PVKKMR
+178 VKILNM
-184 IDKFLTFVSEVW
+184 DKFLLSLKEVW

-202 EDFLKKHFP
+202 EDFLKEHFP
-211 KVRRTFFPYGILEEK
+211 QVQRRFFPYGIPIEQ
-226 LPAKSKT
+226 LPERQIKRS
-233 DESLLNFLLVGSIE
+233 ELNFLLVGSIE

-279 EQGYYKKMLDRASNI
+279 EQGYYKKMLDRASGI

-317 VVSSSKSDPLPIV
+317 VVSSSIVDPFPIV

-335 MHSKLCLFPDAI
+335 MHSKLCLFTESI

-357 NAVLFKTGNAKD
+357 NAVLFKTGDAID

-378 LNFDKYHD
+378 LNFEKYQN

-394 YEEYFSME
+394 YEDYFSME

-407 VKSKIDSLLGVQ
+407 VKNNVDFFVGK
-419 GR
+419 

>member
-14 ISRNLSTDRR
+14 VSSNLSTEKK

-34 ESSILNKNGEFGLP
+34 ESSKLNKTGEYGLP
-48 LFYSPALL
+48 LFYSSELMNL
-56 SSILKKRVLEKYR
+56 ILKERVQEKYQ
-69 GKFLLVTHE
+69 GKILLVSHE

-84 PMAGLMLAETI
+84 PMACLMLAKTI
-95 KKIYGEYPIVLGC
+95 KKIFGEPPVVMGC
-108 ADGPLRFEFENK
+108 SDGPFRQDFEDA

-130 PFFRN
+130 PFFKN
-135 DLKDFLDSF
+135 DLKNFLDSF
-144 DLIIVNSFASLFFEV
+144 DLIIVNSVSFLFFDV
-159 PKDTSVPIVWWN
+159 INNVSVPVVWWN
-171 HEVLYME
+171 HEVLDMKS
-178 PVKKMR
+178 VKILNM
-184 IDKFLTFVSEVW
+184 DKFLLSLKEVW

-202 EDFLKKHFP
+202 EDFLKEHFP
-211 KVRRTFFPYGILEEK
+211 QVQRRFFPYGIPIEQ
-226 LPAKSKT
+226 LPERQIKRSV
-233 DESLLNFLLVGSIE
+233 LNFLLVGSIE

-279 EQGYYKKMLDRASNI
+279 EQGYYKKMLDRASGI

-317 VVSSSKSDPLPIV
+317 VVSSSIVDPFPIV

-357 NAVLFKTGNAKD
+357 NAVLFKTGDAID

-378 LNFDKYHD
+378 LNFEKYQN

-394 YEEYFSME
+394 YEDYFSME

-407 VKSKIDSLLGVQ
+407 VKNNVDFFVGK
-419 GR
+419 

>member
-14 ISRNLSTDRR
+14 ISSNLSTEKK

-34 ESSILNKNGEFGLP
+34 ESSKLNKTGEYGLP
-48 LFYSPALL
+48 LFYSSELMNL
-56 SSILKKRVLEKYR
+56 ILKERVQEKYQ
-69 GKFLLVTHE
+69 GKILLVSHE

-84 PMAGLMLAETI
+84 PMACLMLAKTI
-95 KKIYGEYPIVLGC
+95 KKIFGEPPVVMGC
-108 ADGPLRFEFENK
+108 SDGPFRQDFEDA

-130 PFFRN
+130 PFFKN
-135 DLKDFLDSF
+135 DLKNFLDSF
-144 DLIIVNSFASLFFEV
+144 DLIIVNSVSFLFFDV
-159 PKDTSVPIVWWN
+159 INNVSVPVVWWN
-171 HEVLYME
+171 HEVLDMKS
-178 PVKKMR
+178 VKILNM
-184 IDKFLTFVSEVW
+184 DKFLLSLKEVW

-202 EDFLKKHFP
+202 EDFLKEHFP
-211 KVRRTFFPYGILEEK
+211 QVQRRFFPYGIPIEQ
-226 LPAKSKT
+226 LPERQIKRS
-233 DESLLNFLLVGSIE
+233 ELNFLLVGSIE

-357 NAVLFKTGNAKD
+357 NAVLFKTGDAID

-378 LNFDKYHD
+378 LNFEKYQN

-394 YEEYFSME
+394 YEDYFSME

-407 VKSKIDSLLGVQ
+407 VKNNVDFFVGK
-419 GR
+419 

>member
-14 ISRNLSTDRR
+14 ISSNLSTEKK

-34 ESSILNKNGEFGLP
+34 ESSKLNKTGEYGLP
-48 LFYSPALL
+48 LFYSSELMNL
-56 SSILKKRVLEKYR
+56 ILKERVQEKYQ
-69 GKFLLVTHE
+69 GKILLVSHE

-84 PMAGLMLAETI
+84 PMACLMLAKTI
-95 KKIYGEYPIVLGC
+95 KKIFGEPPVVMGC
-108 ADGPLRFEFENK
+108 SDGPFRQDFEDA

-130 PFFRN
+130 PFFKD
-135 DLKDFLDSF
+135 DLKNFLDSF
-144 DLIIVNSFASLFFEV
+144 DLIIVNSVSFLFFDV
-159 PKDTSVPIVWWN
+159 INNVSVPVVWWN
-171 HEVLYME
+171 HEVLDMKS
-178 PVKKMR
+178 VKILNM
-184 IDKFLTFVSEVW
+184 DKFLLSLKEVW

-202 EDFLKKHFP
+202 EDFLKEHFP
-211 KVRRTFFPYGILEEK
+211 QVQRRFFPYGIPIEQ
-226 LPAKSKT
+226 LPERQIKRS
-233 DESLLNFLLVGSIE
+233 ELNFLLVGSIE

-279 EQGYYKKMLDRASNI
+279 EQGYYKKMLDRASGI

-317 VVSSSKSDPLPIV
+317 VVSSSIVDPFPIV

-347 GQALL
+347 GQALF

-357 NAVLFKTGNAKD
+357 NAVLFKTGDAID

-378 LNFDKYHD
+378 LNFEKYQN

-394 YEEYFSME
+394 YEDYFSME

-407 VKSKIDSLLGVQ
+407 VKNNVDFFVGK
-419 GR
+419 